1 MRTPSTPSL
10 IRRSLHITLFRR
22 ALDLT
27 TEIIE
32 SAGGS
37 VLCAGHTLTHSK
49 AVDACQKFHINVL
62 TGDASQILNLAQHI
76 ATLPESTRRTI
87 TITKIIY
94 TCEMLSRAR
103 RRFLTSVFGPVAFYS
118 IFASAET
125 GPWAVA
131 NFNLTGEPED
141 DNAADFVYDQRAMR
155 VEVLA
160 MSAVAGGV
168 DSRQQHLS
176 HSGDDDGDDEG
187 ELEFVPKGTAGQLV
201 LTCLQRLQNPL
212 VRYLSGDIG
221 SVHELPTS
229 AVEAIGAEKAG
240 SLKVLR
246 LYGRDQRFSFKWL
259 GEYYDFAEWSKVMQ
273 TEGWD
278 VLHWQIVL
286 RDDELEGANVCELRL
301 LRDWVEGRTVKCS
314 ELERD
319 LAEVFH
325 LTALNEKLLKVVY
338 VKSMADFVKSET
350 SNKIIRFL
358 DLRS

>member
-1 MRTPSTPSL
+1 MPQLPSL
-10 IRRSLHITLFRR
+10 THSSVRITLPILR

-32 SAGGS
+32 YAGGA
-37 VLCAGHTLTHSK
+37 VLCAGHTLAHAK
-49 AVDACQKFHINVL
+49 AVEACQKFHINVL
-62 TGDASQILNLAQHI
+62 TGDASQILNLAHHI
-76 ATLPESTRRTI
+76 ATLPENTRRTL

-103 RRFLTSVFGPVAFYS
+103 RKFLTSVFGPVAFYS

-125 GPWAVA
+125 GPWAIA
-131 NFNLTGEPED
+131 NFALTGEPED
-141 DNAADFVYDQRAMR
+141 DDAADFVYDERAMR

-160 MSAVAGGV
+160 MSAVTAA
-168 DSRQQHLS
+168 DSREQHLS
-176 HSGDDDGDDEG
+176 HSSDSEEG
-187 ELEFVPKGTAGQLV
+187 ELEFVPEGTAGQLV
-201 LTCLQRLQNPL
+201 LTSLQRLQNPL
-212 VRYLSGDIG
+212 VRYVSGDIG
-221 SVHELPTS
+221 SVHELPAS
-229 AVEAIGAEKAG
+229 AVEEIGAEKAG

-259 GEYYDFAEWSKVMQ
+259 GEYYDFAELSAVMQ

-278 VLHWQIVL
+278 ILHWQIIL

-301 LRDWVEGRTVKCS
+301 FRDWVDGRTVECS

-325 LTALNEKLLKVVY
+325 LTALDKKLFKVVY
-338 VKSMADFVKSET
+338 VKSIGDFIKSET

-358 DLRS
+358 DLRR